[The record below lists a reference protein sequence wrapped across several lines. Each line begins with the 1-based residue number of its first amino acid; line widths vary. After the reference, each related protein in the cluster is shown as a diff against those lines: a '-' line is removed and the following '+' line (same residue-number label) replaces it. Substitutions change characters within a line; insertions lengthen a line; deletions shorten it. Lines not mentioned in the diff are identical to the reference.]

1 MTTLIVANDLVGL
14 GKVALTSS
22 LPIMSSCQIEVLP
35 LPTVLLSSHT
45 GEFEHI
51 YLRDLKED
59 MKGFCQQWEQLDFK
73 VDGLVSGYLKSR
85 EELELVAQLAEE
97 KQIPLFVD
105 PIMGD
110 NGQLYQ
116 GFDKTYV
123 EAMRNFCQQADVII
137 PNMTEASLLTGSPYL
152 ERDNYDKATIEK
164 LLRDLGKLG
173 PQKVFLTGVSL
184 EEGKIGLAYFDKEN
198 EQTTYLMRPSYSTH
212 FYGSGDILTA
222 ILSSGYFHHL
232 DLLEVCDFALNFMD
246 RVLLSTMSSGRPVKY
261 GLCFESHIGYLF
273 NGFEKLLEETN
284 GK

>member
-51 YLRDLKED
+51 YIRDLRED
-59 MKGFCQQWEQLDFK
+59 MKGFCQQWKQLDFK
-73 VDGLVSGYLKSR
+73 VDGLVSGFFKSI
-85 EELELVAQLAEE
+85 EELDLVAQLAEE

-110 NGQLYQ
+110 NGHLYQ
-116 GFDKTYV
+116 RFDKTYV
-123 EAMRNFCQQADVII
+123 EAMKNFCQHADVII
-137 PNMTEASLLTGSPYL
+137 PNLTEASLLTGYPYS
-152 ERDNYDKATIEK
+152 EGVTDKATIEK
-164 LLRDLGKLG
+164 LLRALSKLG
-173 PQKVFLTGVSL
+173 LQKVFLTGVSF

-198 EQTTYLMRPSYSTH
+198 EQTTYFMRPSYSAH

-232 DLLEVCDFALNFMD
+232 DLLEVCDLALNFMD

-261 GLCFESHIGYLF
+261 GLCYESHIGYLF
-273 NGFEKLLEETN
+273 NGFEKLLEEAN

>member
-1 MTTLIVANDLVGL
+1 
-14 GKVALTSS
+14 
-22 LPIMSSCQIEVLP
+22 MSSCQIEVLP

-73 VDGLVSGYLKSR
+73 VDGLVSGYFKSR
-85 EELELVAQLAEE
+85 EELDLVAQLAEE

-173 PQKVFLTGVSL
+173 PKKVFLTGVSL

-198 EQTTYLMRPSYSTH
+198 EQTTYLMRPSYSEH

-232 DLLEVCDFALNFMD
+232 DLLEVCDLALNFMD

-261 GLCFESHIGYLF
+261 GLFYESHIGYLF

>member
-73 VDGLVSGYLKSR
+73 VDGLVSGYFKSR
-85 EELELVAQLAEE
+85 EELDLVAQLAEE

-173 PQKVFLTGVSL
+173 PKKVFLTGVSL

-198 EQTTYLMRPSYSTH
+198 EQTTYLMRPSYSEH

-232 DLLEVCDFALNFMD
+232 DLLEVCDLALNFMD
-246 RVLLSTMSSGRPVKY
+246 RVLLSTMSCK
-261 GLCFESHIGYLF
+261 IWT
-273 NGFEKLLEETN
+273 LL
-284 GK
+284 